1 MKKIYDVMPENKLQ
15 TSDSSVGRTWPFV
28 ARDSLQ
34 SNSFSNLAL
43 TITTN
48 IRLWAVRIEQ

>member
-43 TITTN
+43 N
-48 IRLWAVRIEQ
+48 NHNKYSVVGSEN